1 MLKVYGIPNCNTM
14 KKAFDFL
21 KSKNIPF
28 EFHDYKKKGLS
39 IEQLNHFLDKISSD
53 VVLNKQGSTFK
64 QLNDEKKGS
73 LQKEENL
80 KSFLLEKTSAIK
92 RPIFEQNG
100 QYLAGFDSDK
110 LENWLNT

>member
-1 MLKVYGIPNCNTM
+1 MQLDIAKLREGIDMGLVKQDMGTARIAMLQKELRGAI
-14 KKAFDFL
+14 
-21 KSKNIPF
+21 
-28 EFHDYKKKGLS
+28 
-39 IEQLNHFLDKISSD
+39 
-53 VVLNKQGSTFK
+53 K